1 MPLHQGLQI
10 MPVKQ
15 SPADSNK
22 DTETLDMFAELFD
35 PQGIADFVNHSQ
47 RAQMQE
53 HQKDHHA
60 DGGDENSQT
69 LNKEDDDE

>member
-1 MPLHQGLQI
+1 

-35 PQGIADFVNHSQ
+35 PQVVSDFINHSQ
-47 RAQMQE
+47 RLQIQE
-53 HQKDHHA
+53 HQKDHQA
-60 DGGDENSQT
+60 DEGDENSQT
-69 LNKEDDDE
+69 LNKEDDE